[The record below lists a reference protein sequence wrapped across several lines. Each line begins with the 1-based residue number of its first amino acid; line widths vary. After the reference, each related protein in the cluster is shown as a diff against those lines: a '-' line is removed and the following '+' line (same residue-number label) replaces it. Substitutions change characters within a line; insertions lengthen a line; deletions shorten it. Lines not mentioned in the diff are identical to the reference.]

1 MMTTDGLRI
10 RVAIGLPLALVL
22 ASVFHPVGAQVREN
36 LPVDL
41 PDGPA
46 KRGFDIERFSNAGN
60 GWFETFY
67 VDKTERLADV
77 LAAERVAGDT
87 RVLVLETA
95 AGQLALLQ
103 DQMAF
108 HHIAEGRAGDKDWM
122 ATF

>member
-1 MMTTDGLRI
+1 M
-10 RVAIGLPLALVL
+10 VAALT
-22 ASVFHPVGAQVREN
+22 GACFPSRAMAQPQS

-46 KRGFDIERFSNAGN
+46 KDGFDIRRFSNLGN

-67 VDKTERLADV
+67 VERTELLQDV
-77 LAAERVAGDT
+77 LQQGRVAIDT

-95 AGQLALLQ
+95 AGLLALVT
-103 DQMAF
+103 DQMVF
-108 HHIAEGRAGDKDWM
+108 HHIAQGRAGDKDWM